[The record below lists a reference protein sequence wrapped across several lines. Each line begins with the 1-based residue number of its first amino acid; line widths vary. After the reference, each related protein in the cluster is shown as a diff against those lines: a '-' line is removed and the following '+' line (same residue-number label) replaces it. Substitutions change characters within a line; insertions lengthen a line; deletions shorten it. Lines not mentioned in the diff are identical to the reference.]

1 MGADHREVRPLMKIS
16 FYISVAAAGLSL
28 LLSIIIFAVGNSN
41 QSLQAEIQKQ
51 QLELQKQQ
59 EQISTGNQISQQVG
73 PNLLRDMAVVSLKN
87 DKMKALLGKHGYN
100 VQQATPAPGA
110 PTVPGGAA
118 APAPA
123 PGVPAAP
130 SADAPGLR

>member
-1 MGADHREVRPLMKIS
+1 MKIS
-16 FYISVAAAGLSL
+16 FYISVAASGLSL

-41 QSLQAEIQKQ
+41 QRLQAEVQKQ
-51 QLELQKQQ
+51 QLELQTQQ
-59 EQISTGNQISQQVG
+59 EQINTGNQISQQVG
-73 PNLLRDMAVVSLKN
+73 PNLLRDMAVASLKN

-110 PTVPGGAA
+110 AAPGGAA

-123 PGVPAAP
+123 PSAPAAPAAP

>member
-1 MGADHREVRPLMKIS
+1 MKIS
-16 FYISVAAAGLSL
+16 FYTSVAASGLSL

-41 QSLQAEIQKQ
+41 QNLQAEVQKQ

-59 EQISTGNQISQQVG
+59 EQINTGNQISQQVG

-110 PTVPGGAA
+110 PAPSGAA
-118 APAPA
+118 APAA
-123 PGVPAAP
+123 PAAPTVP

>member
-1 MGADHREVRPLMKIS
+1 MKIC
-16 FYISVAAAGLSL
+16 FYTSVVASGLSL

-51 QLELQKQQ
+51 QLDLQKQQ

-73 PNLLRDMAVVSLKN
+73 PNLLRDMAVVSMKN

-110 PTVPGGAA
+110 GAPSIPGAPTIPGAA
-118 APAPA
+118 APAPSS
-123 PGVPAAP
+123 PTIPTVP
-130 SADAPGLR
+130 SSDAPGLR